1 VVNIPN
7 TNFDYLDTN
16 EIEFINKGNNI
27 NFWMENVLTMKMR
40 FNVKIELAMYLYCL
54 YNIAWLVV

>member
-1 VVNIPN
+1 MVNIPN

-27 NFWMENVLTMKMR
+27 NFLMENVFTMKMR

-54 YNIAWLVV
+54 YNIA

>member
-1 VVNIPN
+1 VVNIPS
-7 TNFDYLDTN
+7 THFDYLDTN

-54 YNIAWLVV
+54 YNIAWLVA